1 MFDFPIKL
9 FSVKTKLGRAS
20 DTGTGDLDNDL
31 TAAAGNI
38 SANQMRVFELW
49 TNENPS
55 LSEWLMQPGEETSEV
70 LYFIVLKAEQ
80 TKPNTIPLLLI
91 GHGLGDTGSHL
102 SLANNKHFKKIADN
116 NVDNDNVHT
125 CSCTPQ
131 GLI

>member
-38 SANQMRVFELW
+38 SANEMRVFELW

-55 LSEWLMQPGEETSEV
+55 LS
-70 LYFIVLKAEQ
+70 
-80 TKPNTIPLLLI
+80 
-91 GHGLGDTGSHL
+91 DTP
-102 SLANNKHFKKIADN
+102 SLEHCKFFKKG
-116 NVDNDNVHT
+116 VCWKPT
-125 CSCTPQ
+125 WS
-131 GLI
+131 